1 MNSALF
7 FLLSGAG
14 AMASL
19 VAGHMAW
26 KARSVYID
34 HRAIVAIYCIAPV
47 ALNLAAIAALILRK
61 K

>member
-14 AMASL
+14 VMASL
-19 VAGHMAW
+19 VTGHMAW
-26 KARSVYID
+26 KARGFYA
-34 HRAIVAIYCIAPV
+34 HHKAIMALYCIAPV